1 MEQTPKAEAQLRR
14 VGRPPNPKPDS
25 PAQVYALRIW
35 SGQSPDLPRAER
47 IARVAAG
54 LAGQGMSMDG
64 VTLPVTHD
72 SKPNE
77 EEEAKKRAWAK
88 PLPNSTTGIV

>member
-1 MEQTPKAEAQLRR
+1 MEQTPKTGNQVRR

-25 PAQVYALRIW
+25 PEQVYALRIW

-54 LAGQGMSMDG
+54 LEGQKMNMDG
-64 VTLPVTHD
+64 VVLPVTHD
-72 SKPNE
+72 SKPE
-77 EEEAKKRAWAK
+77 
-88 PLPNSTTGIV
+88 PV